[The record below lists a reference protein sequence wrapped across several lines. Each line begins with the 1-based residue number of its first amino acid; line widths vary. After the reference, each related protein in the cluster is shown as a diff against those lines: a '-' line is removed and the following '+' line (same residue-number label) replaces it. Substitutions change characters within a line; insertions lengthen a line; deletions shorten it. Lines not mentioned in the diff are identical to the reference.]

1 MQQEQQQPPEHYD
14 TPQKQHFSRLAAPAN
29 TVKAR
34 TTEEL
39 LAMLSSVPA
48 GQPFEIDTSLLYSPQ
63 PSVAGGD
70 VDRGSPTAC
79 SYSQDSLAWDEL
91 LLQQR
96 CASGVAGSSNAQF
109 SLPAHRP
116 CTNGQLPLFVS
127 IDQAAA
133 ALSPLPS
140 AGYLATGAAASSQQ
154 PQEAGN
160 AAPLGSQQHASEPPL
175 MSQLEEPQHSG
186 HDRCTSGRH
195 SPAAHL
201 SSCRSSSGSLSGLE
215 NHTGVDPHV
224 GTAVAARQRR
234 EDRVAQL
241 ACPRTNLWQKCARI
255 RAQEEDAELQVGG
268 SPPQQYAMAVL
279 LVARHTTLLSQ
290 S

>member
-1 MQQEQQQPPEHYD
+1 MQHEQQQPLEHYH
-14 TPQKQHFSRLAAPAN
+14 TPQEQHFSRHAAPAN
-29 TVKAR
+29 TAKAC

-63 PSVAGGD
+63 RSVAGGD

-127 IDQAAA
+127 INQAAT

-140 AGYLATGAAASSQQ
+140 AAYLTSGAAASSQQ

-160 AAPLGSQQHASEPPL
+160 AAPPRIS
-175 MSQLEEPQHSG
+175 
-186 HDRCTSGRH
+186 
-195 SPAAHL
+195 AA
-201 SSCRSSSGSLSGLE
+201 R
-215 NHTGVDPHV
+215 T
-224 GTAVAARQRR
+224 GTAADVAVGGAAAFRARQ
-234 EDRVAQL
+234 
-241 ACPRTNLWQKCARI
+241 
-255 RAQEEDAELQVGG
+255 
-268 SPPQQYAMAVL
+268 M
-279 LVARHTTLLSQ
+279 
-290 S
+290 